1 MMILTSHWQ
10 ILRIDTHALLWYLQ
24 GDANLSN
31 LALTTIEDKD
41 NDVFVSIVSLW
52 EIAIKLGLSKL
63 ELQRPFENL
72 EADLQRLDIKILP
85 IAFAELDI
93 YRSLPLHHRDP
104 FDRILIAQSIGNS
117 LTIITRDALFEPYSI
132 RVVW

>member
-1 MMILTSHWQ
+1 MRVL
-10 ILRIDTHALLWYLQ
+10 IDTHAILWYLQ

-31 LALTTIEDKD
+31 LAMSTIENKD

-52 EIAIKLGLSKL
+52 EIAIKLGLGKL
-63 ELQRPFENL
+63 EIQRPFENL
-72 EADLQRLDIKILP
+72 EVDLNRLDIKILP

-117 LTIITRDALFEPYSI
+117 LTIITRDTLFKPYSVRLI
-132 RVVW
+132 W

>member
-1 MMILTSHWQ
+1 MRVL
-10 ILRIDTHALLWYLQ
+10 IDTHALLWYLQ

-41 NDVFVSIVSLW
+41 NDVFVSIVSIW
-52 EIAIKLGLSKL
+52 EIAIKSGLGKL
-63 ELQRPFENL
+63 ELQRPFGNL
-72 EADLQRLDIKILP
+72 EADLQRLDIKILS
-85 IAFAELDI
+85 IAFADLDI

-117 LTIITRDALFEPYSI
+117 LTIITRDPLFELYSI
-132 RVVW
+132 RLLW

>member
-1 MMILTSHWQ
+1 MRVL
-10 ILRIDTHALLWYLQ
+10 IDTHALLWYFQ

-31 LALTTIEDKD
+31 LALATIEDKD
-41 NDVFVSIVSLW
+41 NDVFVSIISLW
-52 EIAIKLGLSKL
+52 EIAIKSGLGKL
-63 ELQRPFENL
+63 ELQHPFENL

-85 IAFAELDI
+85 IAFTEVDV

-117 LTIITRDALFEPYSI
+117 LTMITRDALFEPYSI
-132 RVVW
+132 RVMW

>member
-1 MMILTSHWQ
+1 MRVL
-10 ILRIDTHALLWYLQ
+10 IDTHALLWYLQ

-52 EIAIKLGLSKL
+52 EIAIKSGLSKL

-117 LTIITRDALFEPYSI
+117 LTIITRDSLFEPYSI
-132 RVVW
+132 RVMW

>member
-1 MMILTSHWQ
+1 MRVL
-10 ILRIDTHALLWYLQ
+10 IDTHALLWYLQ
-24 GDANLSN
+24 GNANLSN
-31 LALTTIEDKD
+31 LALTTIEHKD

-52 EIAIKLGLSKL
+52 EISIKLGLGKL

-104 FDRILIAQSIGNS
+104 FDRILIAQLIRNS
-117 LTIITRDALFEPYSI
+117 LTMITRDPLFELYSI
-132 RVVW
+132 RVMW

>member
-1 MMILTSHWQ
+1 MRVL
-10 ILRIDTHALLWYLQ
+10 IDTHALLWYLQ

>member
-1 MMILTSHWQ
+1 MRVL
-10 ILRIDTHALLWYLQ
+10 IDTHALLWYLQ
-24 GDANLSN
+24 GDTNLSN

-52 EIAIKLGLSKL
+52 EIAIKLGLGKL

-85 IAFAELDI
+85 ITFAELDI
-93 YRSLPLHHRDP
+93 YRSLPLNHRDP

-117 LTIITRDALFEPYSI
+117 LTIITRDPLFEPYSI
-132 RVVW
+132 RVMW

>member
-1 MMILTSHWQ
+1 M
-10 ILRIDTHALLWYLQ
+10 RVPIDTHALLWYLQ

-31 LALTTIEDKD
+31 LALATVEDKN

-52 EIAIKLGLSKL
+52 EIAIKSGLGKL

-72 EADLQRLDIKILP
+72 KVDLQRLDIKILP

-93 YRSLPLHHRDP
+93 IVHYHCITAIH
-104 FDRILIAQSIGNS
+104 
-117 LTIITRDALFEPYSI
+117 LTEF
-132 RVVW
+132 

>member
-1 MMILTSHWQ
+1 MRVL
-10 ILRIDTHALLWYLQ
+10 IDTHALLWYLQ

-31 LALTTIEDKD
+31 LALDSIENKD
-41 NDVFVSIVSLW
+41 NDVFVSIISLW
-52 EIAIKLGLSKL
+52 EISIKLGLGKL
-63 ELQRPFENL
+63 ELQRPFDNL

-117 LTIITRDALFEPYSI
+117 LNYYHSRFFI
-132 RVVW
+132 

>member
-1 MMILTSHWQ
+1 MRVL
-10 ILRIDTHALLWYLQ
+10 IDTHALLWYLK

-31 LALTTIEDKD
+31 LALATIEDKD
-41 NDVFVSIVSLW
+41 NDVLVSIASVW
-52 EIAIKLGLSKL
+52 EIAIKSGLGKL

-85 IAFAELDI
+85 IAFTEIDI

-104 FDRILIAQSIGNS
+104 FDRILIAQSMGNS
-117 LTIITRDALFEPYSI
+117 LTIITRDPLFEPYSI
-132 RVVW
+132 QVIW

>member
-1 MMILTSHWQ
+1 MRVL
-10 ILRIDTHALLWYLQ
+10 IDTHALLWYLQ
-24 GDANLSN
+24 GDSNLSN

-41 NDVFVSIVSLW
+41 NNEVFLSIVSLW
-52 EIAIKLGLSKL
+52 EISVKLGLGKL

-85 IAFAELDI
+85 IAFADLNI

-117 LTIITRDALFEPYSI
+117 LTIITRDQLFEPYSI
-132 RVVW
+132 RVMW

>member
-1 MMILTSHWQ
+1 MKVL
-10 ILRIDTHALLWYLQ
+10 IDTHALLWYLQ

-31 LALTTIEDKD
+31 LALATIEDKD

-52 EIAIKLGLSKL
+52 EIAIKSGLGKL

-72 EADLQRLDIKILP
+72 EADLQRLDLKVLP
-85 IAFAELDI
+85 IAFFELNI
-93 YRSLPLHHRDP
+93 YHSLPLFHRDP

-117 LTIITRDALFEPYSI
+117 LTIITRDTLFEPYSI
-132 RVVW
+132 QVMW

>member
-1 MMILTSHWQ
+1 MRVLV
-10 ILRIDTHALLWYLQ
+10 DTHALLWYLQ

-52 EIAIKLGLSKL
+52 EIAIKLGLGKL
-63 ELQRPFENL
+63 KLQRPFENL

-104 FDRILIAQSIGNS
+104 FDRILIAQSLGNS

-132 RVVW
+132 RVLW

>member
-1 MMILTSHWQ
+1 MRVL
-10 ILRIDTHALLWYLQ
+10 IDTHALLWYLQ

-31 LALTTIEDKD
+31 LVLAMIEDKD

-52 EIAIKLGLSKL
+52 EIAIKSGLGKL

-117 LTIITRDALFEPYSI
+117 LTIITRDALFAPYSI
-132 RVVW
+132 RVMW

>member
-1 MMILTSHWQ
+1 MRVLV
-10 ILRIDTHALLWYLQ
+10 DTHALLWYLQ

-52 EIAIKLGLSKL
+52 EITIKSGLGKL

-72 EADLQRLDIKILP
+72 EADLQKLDIKILP

-104 FDRILIAQSIGNS
+104 FDRILIAQSINNY
-117 LTIITRDALFEPYSI
+117 LTMITRDPLFEPYSI
-132 RVVW
+132 RVMW